1 MKLNPATGNEPKK
14 KRMLNISFQLART
27 IIYYAVP
34 LILVSLGALATFFI
48 R

>member
-1 MKLNPATGNEPKK
+1 MKITSATGHEPKK

-34 LILVSLGALATFFI
+34 LILISLGALASFFV